1 MDLKHLARLM
11 MADAQANFENLEWAN
26 ELSRV
31 GERLLEV
38 GQPFGPRRF
47 RDLSDRER
55 WVAAYAARAYGLLR
69 AA

>member
-1 MDLKHLARLM
+1 MDLRHLARLM
-11 MADAQANFENLEWAN
+11 MQDAEQHCENLAWAN

-31 GERLLEV
+31 SERLLEV

-47 RDLSDRER
+47 RDLSERER
-55 WVAAYAARAYGLLR
+55 WVAAYAARAYGLLE